1 MTRKALASQAQ
12 KAVVP
17 TVPEGDGNSDT
28 SPSAKYKYDFVINNW
43 TKQEFSDLCQELDK
57 IAKKAVV
64 GSEVGEKGTPHL
76 QGYISLTKKERIVKL
91 RLRPGFARASFRK
104 CRNEEA
110 LIEYCQKD
118 GVVLYRK
125 GFPLPVR
132 VIAELYPWQKQIE
145 DLYLTDPDNR
155 SIYWYWESQGNVGK
169 SAFVKYMI
177 VKHKALYCDG
187 GKKSDLLNLVF
198 NSNMDE
204 CKCVIWDLPRGT
216 KGAISYATLECVK
229 NGMVCNTKYE
239 TGTKVFNPP
248 HIFVFANFPPDD
260 ESQLSADRWKITRL
274 AQETVGGDK
283 PPTPFPVLP
292 CLIGEGEE
300 EAV

>member
-1 MTRKALASQAQ
+1 MNP
-12 KAVVP
+12 VVP
-17 TVPEGDGNSDT
+17 TVPEGDGNNVT
-28 SPSAKYKYDFVINNW
+28 SPNAQYKYDFVINNW
-43 TKQEFSDLCQELDK
+43 SQQEFVDLCQTIDK
-57 IAKKAVV
+57 IAKKAII

-76 QGYISLTKKERIVKL
+76 QGFISLFRKERIATL
-91 RLRPGFARASFRK
+91 RTRAGFLRASFRK

-110 LIEYCQKD
+110 LIKYCQKD
-118 GVVLYRK
+118 GVVLFRM

-132 VIAELYPWQKQIE
+132 TITELYPWQKEIE
-145 DLYLTDPDNR
+145 NLYLSEPDNR
-155 SIYWYWESQGNVGK
+155 SIYWFWEPNGNIGK

-177 VKHKALYCDG
+177 VKYKALYCDG
-187 GKKSDLLNLVF
+187 GKKTDLINLVF

-216 KGAISYATLECVK
+216 RGSISYATLECVK

-260 ESQLSADRWKITRL
+260 VSQLSLDRWKIKEL
-274 AQETVGGDK
+274 SQETIRGDE
-283 PPTPFPVLP
+283 PPILFPELP
-292 CLIGEGEE
+292 
-300 EAV
+300 

>member
-1 MTRKALASQAQ
+1 MARKRSATQSV

-43 TKQEFSDLCQELDK
+43 TKQEFSDLCQTLDK
-57 IAKKAVV
+57 ICKKAVV

-76 QGYISLTKKERIVKL
+76 QGYISLIKKERIVNL

-110 LIEYCQKD
+110 LIDYCQKD

-132 VIAELYPWQKQIE
+132 IISELYAWQKAIE
-145 DLYLTDPDNR
+145 DIYFTDPDNR
-155 SIYWYWESQGNVGK
+155 SIYWFWEPTGNIGK
-169 SAFVKYMI
+169 SAFAKYMI

-187 GKKSDLLNLVF
+187 GKKSDLINLVF

-216 KGAISYATLECVK
+216 AGAISYATLECVK
-229 NGMVCNTKYE
+229 NGMICNTKYE
-239 TGTKVFNPP
+239 TGSKVFNPP
-248 HIFVFANFPPDD
+248 HIFVFANFPPSDL
-260 ESQLSADRWKITRL
+260 EQLSADRWKITRL
-274 AQETVGGDK
+274 AQETIGGDK
-283 PPTPFPVLP
+283 PPTQFPVLP
-292 CLIGEGEE
+292 CLIGEEE
-300 EAV
+300 ED